1 MFTPGCCR
9 GNTILIQ
16 TRKCWFHRVSE
27 SSSFPVI
34 HLSGLPLADEWD
46 RITMS
51 LSKEDL
57 DEQFELFLK
66 ESVSDDSVDLGGS
79 EKQPCAKRSQKSAP
93 KPAALWWQDDEDSG
107 GGAER
112 GLSGSGKSFRK
123 SLRKSHAIQ
132 EEDEGSVKEE
142 AVVVSR
148 DYTETEGVESMKVP
162 AVDMNT
168 MGLDT
173 LEEEEEKAI
182 FFAQLEAG
190 PSSTIDYSKLNREL
204 DSMSSSIGSKRRNA
218 EEAVE
223 QDEDGQRKARVT
235 ETPSLGSPHYSE
247 DFEDEENEK
256 DPVQKELELSPII
269 GKGRLF
275 DSLDDTGG
283 EDRKTDTAGSLD
295 RGHSY
300 VKSGG
305 SEMEALHEAYRQI
318 QVVEGSDDHNRDY
331 LHSPVEGEGRLH
343 RSVSSSFPP
352 QHGRLSLQPASTNES
367 DLPTAEELMRP
378 IRIDEDHTRGFSL
391 QPVSALQP
399 VQEKPSCSLERTFPD
414 VPYTESQLKG
424 PRKAATKIKEDNE
437 PNSPDHPNR
446 DLKLSIR
453 EEVQRLMGDHSKT
466 APPKSSQAGKVKKQP
481 ASRSSN
487 FSLPSTSSLKKPTLA
502 SARARK
508 VEQRTALTSRSSGIS
523 KTAAAAKSHL
533 PQRPSTAT
541 FTKSP
546 ERDDDT
552 ESALKVSSELVAS
565 VQSLVGVLQQQIH
578 TSSPQETRPT
588 HHLPNNN
595 KDESSSL
602 VTELR
607 AELAQR
613 ERELQKMKEEA
624 EELNALRQQIFLLQ
638 SKLRSAEEANHK
650 TKRAEATDPATEG
663 TLQKMDKEMKEQ
675 EILIKGY
682 QQENE
687 KLYSQ
692 MKAQQAQSKAN
703 EEAMFNENHR
713 LRNEL
718 TSASTEKL
726 IQTSRPV
733 GNVCSMDHAQRITD
747 LLAQINKFQRNEAKL
762 SEEMHRLKQETNALE
777 EELQLLKKERNLAK
791 FQVISTSGD
800 KTFEM
805 RVLEEKHKE
814 EVSGLKKKLQW
825 LAENQELLDRDADR
839 LKAATAQIQQ
849 LTDQVEKLKI
859 EVGKRSGEQ
868 QRKAKEKTLDTKKM
882 QDLQRQVKELEQ
894 ILRNRNPNSLPAL
907 IYAAAR
913 AGAEEDVD
921 AEQSPNRIVAL
932 LEARIQRLEAQLES
946 HDEEAKR
953 GLRAMEQRFHSVKLR
968 YEQQISELEQ
978 QLETKQQVEEVNQ
991 PWMSQVQTLEKA
1003 LQQEKESHQEK
1014 DKSLHDQIQS
1024 LQQQL
1029 KIRAQPSPG
1038 RYQRQAEAAVGV
1050 RIERLSHELATKT
1063 QTIQDL
1069 TRTVERLQ
1077 KERRSML
1084 SVPSPRAGTR
1094 STENRRQPGPTKVL
1108 SSVTACGGEETFP
1121 AAHNEK
1127 TYQPTAFAGSHISEV
1142 LQENQALTQRVE
1154 LLELQAEK
1162 EKKELKADAVQAKE
1176 ELRRLREHSAEQ
1188 LSSLKVEHLQVLD
1201 KLRAA
1206 HALEYSS
1213 SKVAEQANTID
1224 AQEIKLK
1231 HLQEQLKELQGNK
1244 DALTVSRTREN
1255 ALQRQLTKLLQELK
1269 EAKEAQSSEVKLLCG
1284 LERKI
1289 LNMELR
1295 HQQRETELQQD
1306 TGGSWQM
1313 LEPQQQAEV
1322 ERWKNLAQDKSRE
1335 LKAFRLELDSI
1346 LDFLKHLQRQGVVF
1360 PPS

>member
-1 MFTPGCCR
+1 
-9 GNTILIQ
+9 
-16 TRKCWFHRVSE
+16 
-27 SSSFPVI
+27 
-34 HLSGLPLADEWD
+34 
-46 RITMS
+46 MS

-148 DYTETEGVESMKVP
+148 DYTETEGVESMEVP
-162 AVDMNT
+162 AVDMNP

-204 DSMSSSIGSKRRNA
+204 DSMSSSIGSKLRNA
-218 EEAVE
+218 VEALE
-223 QDEDGQRKARVT
+223 QNEDGQRKARVT

-256 DPVQKELELSPII
+256 DPLQKEPEMSPII

-275 DSLDDTGG
+275 DSLDDTGR

-331 LHSPVEGEGRLH
+331 LHSSVEGEGRLQ
-343 RSVSSSFPP
+343 RSMSSSFPP

-414 VPYTESQLKG
+414 VSYTESQLKG
-424 PRKAATKIKEDNE
+424 PRKAATMIKEDNE
-437 PNSPDHPNR
+437 LNSPDHPSR

-481 ASRSSN
+481 ASRSSTI
-487 FSLPSTSSLKKPTLA
+487 SLPSTSSLKKPTLA

-508 VEQRTALTSRSSGIS
+508 AEQRTARTSRSSGIS
-523 KTAAAAKSHL
+523 KTGAAAKSHL

-546 ERDDDT
+546 ERDDDK

-565 VQSLVGVLQQQIH
+565 VQSLVGVLQQQIN

-595 KDESSSL
+595 KDESSTL

-613 ERELQKMKEEA
+613 EMELQRMKEGA
-624 EELNALRQQIFLLQ
+624 EELHALRKEIFLLQ
-638 SKLRSAEEANHK
+638 SKLRGAEEANHK
-650 TKRAEATDPATEG
+650 TKRADATDPATEG

-675 EILIKGY
+675 EILIKGF

-687 KLYSQ
+687 KLYLQ

-762 SEEMHRLKQETNALE
+762 SEEIHRLKQEMNALE

-859 EVGKRSGEQ
+859 DVGKRSGEQ
-868 QRKAKEKTLDTKKM
+868 QRKAKEKTVETKKM
-882 QDLQRQVKELEQ
+882 QDLQRQVKDLEQ

-991 PWMSQVQTLEKA
+991 PWMSQVQSLEKA

-1014 DKSLHDQIQS
+1014 EKSLHDQIQS

-1038 RYQRQAEAAVGV
+1038 RYQRQAEAAAGV

-1094 STENRRQPGPTKVL
+1094 STENRRQPGPTKAL
-1108 SSVTACGGEETFP
+1108 SSVNAKDTCGGEETFP

-1176 ELRRLREHSAEQ
+1176 ELRRLREHCAEQ

-1213 SKVAEQANTID
+1213 SKVAEQANTIN

-1244 DALTVSRTREN
+1244 DALAVSRTREN

-1284 LERKI
+1284 LEKKI

-1306 TGGSWQM
+1306 TGGLWQI

>member
-1 MFTPGCCR
+1 
-9 GNTILIQ
+9 
-16 TRKCWFHRVSE
+16 
-27 SSSFPVI
+27 
-34 HLSGLPLADEWD
+34 
-46 RITMS
+46 MS

-79 EKQPCAKRSQKSAP
+79 EKQPCVKRSQKSAP
-93 KPAALWWQDDEDSG
+93 KPAALRWQDDEDSG

-148 DYTETEGVESMKVP
+148 DDTETEGVESMKVP

-173 LEEEEEKAI
+173 LEEEEEKAL

-204 DSMSSSIGSKRRNA
+204 DSMSSSIGSKLGNA

-223 QDEDGQRKARVT
+223 QNEDGQRKARVT

-247 DFEDEENEK
+247 DFEDEENGK
-256 DPVQKELELSPII
+256 DPLHKESEMPPII
-269 GKGRLF
+269 GKGCLF

-318 QVVEGSDDHNRDY
+318 QVVEGADDHNRDY
-331 LHSPVEGEGRLH
+331 LHSPVGGEGRLH

-399 VQEKPSCSLERTFPD
+399 VQEKPSCPLERTFT
-414 VPYTESQLKG
+414 VVSYTESQLKG
-424 PRKAATKIKEDNE
+424 PRKAAPKIKEDNE
-437 PNSPDHPNR
+437 LNSPDHPNR

-453 EEVQRLMGDHSKT
+453 EEVQRLMGDQSKT
-466 APPKSSQAGKVKKQP
+466 ASPKSSQAGKVKKQP
-481 ASRSSN
+481 VSRSSTL
-487 FSLPSTSSLKKPTLA
+487 SLPSTSSLKKPTLA

-508 VEQRTALTSRSSGIS
+508 VEERTAMTSRLSGIS
-523 KTAAAAKSHL
+523 KTAAAAKSYL

-546 ERDDDT
+546 ERHDDT
-552 ESALKVSSELVAS
+552 AESALKVSNELVAS
-565 VQSLVGVLQQQIH
+565 VQSLVGVLQQQIN

-595 KDESSSL
+595 SDESSSL

-613 ERELQKMKEEA
+613 EIELQKMKEGA
-624 EELNALRQQIFLLQ
+624 EELNSLRQQIFLLQ

-650 TKRAEATDPATEG
+650 KKRAEATDPATEE
-663 TLQKMDKEMKEQ
+663 TLQKMDKEIKEQ

-687 KLYSQ
+687 KLYLQ

-713 LRNEL
+713 LQNEL
-718 TSASTEKL
+718 TSASMEKL
-726 IQTSRPV
+726 SKTSRPV
-733 GNVCSMDHAQRITD
+733 GNVCLMDHAQRITD

-762 SEEMHRLKQETNALE
+762 SEDIHRLKQETNTLE
-777 EELQLLKKERNLAK
+777 EELELLKKERNLAK

-825 LAENQELLDRDADR
+825 FSENQELLDRDADR

-849 LTDQVEKLKI
+849 LTDQVEKLK
-859 EVGKRSGEQ
+859 EDVGKRSGEQ
-868 QRKAKEKTLDTKKM
+868 QRKAKEKTVDTKKM
-882 QDLQRQVKELEQ
+882 QDLQRQVKDLEQ

-913 AGAEEDVD
+913 AGAEEDLG
-921 AEQSPNRIVAL
+921 IVAL
-932 LEARIQRLEAQLES
+932 LEARIQRLDAQLES
-946 HDEEAKR
+946 HDEEAKG

-968 YEQQISELEQ
+968 YELQISELEQ

-1003 LQQEKESHQEK
+1003 LQQEKETHQEK
-1014 DKSLHDQIQS
+1014 EKSLNNQIES

-1050 RIERLSHELATKT
+1050 RIERLSQELATKT

-1108 SSVTACGGEETFP
+1108 GSVSAKDRCGREETFP

-1154 LLELQAEK
+1154 LLELQAEQEK
-1162 EKKELKADAVQAKE
+1162 EELKADAVQAKE
-1176 ELRRLREHSAEQ
+1176 ELRRLQNHCAEQ

-1213 SKVAEQANTID
+1213 SRVAEQANTVD
-1224 AQEIKLK
+1224 TQEIKLK

-1255 ALQRQLTKLLQELK
+1255 TLQRQLTKLLQELK

-1289 LNMELR
+1289 VNMELR

-1306 TGGSWQM
+1306 IGGSWQM

>member
-79 EKQPCAKRSQKSAP
+79 EKQPCAKRSP

-223 QDEDGQRKARVT
+223 QNED
-235 ETPSLGSPHYSE
+235 GSPHYSE

-256 DPVQKELELSPII
+256 DPVQKEPELSPII

-318 QVVEGSDDHNRDY
+318 Q
-331 LHSPVEGEGRLH
+331 
-343 RSVSSSFPP
+343 
-352 QHGRLSLQPASTNES
+352 PASTNES

-378 IRIDEDHTRGFSL
+378 IRIEEDHTRGFSL

-437 PNSPDHPNR
+437 PNSPDHPSR

-552 ESALKVSSELVAS
+552 AESALKVSSELVAS

-613 ERELQKMKEEA
+613 ERELQKMKEGA

-638 SKLRSAEEANHK
+638 SKLRS
-650 TKRAEATDPATEG
+650 
-663 TLQKMDKEMKEQ
+663 
-675 EILIKGY
+675 Y

-978 QLETKQQVEEVNQ
+978 QLETTQQVEEVNQ

-1014 DKSLHDQIQS
+1014 EKPLHDQIES

-1284 LERKI
+1284 LEKKI